1 MGSLDVQ
8 PWQSS
13 RLFRKLATC
22 ADARLSRLRPHLP
35 SIGLLGP
42 ALHGRLEATWW
53 RPPRCL
59 YKSWRLL
66 GANAATWGAA
76 WIHHMRLH
84 SSCFDIYIYIY
95 ICSFF
100 TWFCWVQRKLYN
112 HLTSILFEKHYGCVF
127 CFTERCFPESNEVP
141 GRRSENMACWRE
153 QRLVG
158 GEKAMWCKFEG
169 SVWLVAR
176 CEPKRH
182 HAAVGWTQCSFFAMA
197 IMRSI
202 YGTCA
207 IYVYKIFQLDWNT
220 WTPTYICILRS
231 YTVYE

>member
-66 GANAATWGAA
+66 GANAATWRAT

-84 SSCFDIYIYIY
+84 SSSFDRYIYIYIY
-95 ICSFF
+95 ICVCSFLRGF
-100 TWFCWVQRKLYN
+100 VGCRESYTITWPPYFLKN
-112 HLTSILFEKHYGCVF
+112 IMDVF
-127 CFTERCFPESNEVP
+127 FVSLRGVSLNPMRYHVED
-141 GRRSENMACWRE
+141 
-153 QRLVG
+153 Q
-158 GEKAMWCKFEG
+158 KI
-169 SVWLVAR
+169 WLVDESSGWWEEKKPCGVNLKEAFDLLHDVNLKDIMQQWV
-176 CEPKRH
+176 EPS
-182 HAAVGWTQCSFFAMA
+182 APSLQWQ
-197 IMRSI
+197 
-202 YGTCA
+202 
-207 IYVYKIFQLDWNT
+207 
-220 WTPTYICILRS
+220 
-231 YTVYE
+231 

>member
-66 GANAATWGAA
+66 VANAATWRAT

-84 SSCFDIYIYIY
+84 SSSFDRYIYIY
-95 ICSFF
+95 ICVCVVFYVVLLDAEKAIQSPDLHTFWKTLWMCF
-100 TWFCWVQRKLYN
+100 LFHWEVFPWIQWGTMSKIRKYGL
-112 HLTSILFEKHYGCVF
+112 LTRAAAG
-127 CFTERCFPESNEVP
+127 
-141 GRRSENMACWRE
+141 GRRKNH
-153 QRLVG
+153 V
-158 GEKAMWCKFEG
+158 
-169 SVWLVAR
+169 V
-176 CEPKRH
+176 
-182 HAAVGWTQCSFFAMA
+182 
-197 IMRSI
+197 
-202 YGTCA
+202 
-207 IYVYKIFQLDWNT
+207 
-220 WTPTYICILRS
+220 
-231 YTVYE
+231 